1 MGNIMKHLRLLPLL
15 IAAAAFAPRAHA
27 AEQANSQHETSS
39 YAAGLICLGLV
50 ALTGRS
56 TRSQTFKR

>member
-1 MGNIMKHLRLLPLL
+1 MKHLKLLPLL

-27 AEQANSQHETSS
+27 AEQAAPRHETSS
-39 YAAGLICLGLV
+39 YAAALICLGLV
-50 ALTGRS
+50 ALTGGR